1 MTICAAFERIG
12 HVPVFSPR
20 DLKPSNLFIKDDDC
34 LTLGDF
40 GVATVM
46 GDVRTKTRTAVGE

>member
-1 MTICAAFERIG
+1 MITCAAFERIG
-12 HVPVFSPR
+12 QNQVFFPR

-34 LTLGDF
+34 LALGDF